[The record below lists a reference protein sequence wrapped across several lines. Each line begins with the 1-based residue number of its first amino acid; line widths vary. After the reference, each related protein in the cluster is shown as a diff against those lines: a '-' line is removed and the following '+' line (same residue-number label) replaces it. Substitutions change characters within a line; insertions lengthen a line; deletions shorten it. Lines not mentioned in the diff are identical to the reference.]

1 MLASRLLPSLLLAA
15 GANAAAD
22 DDVHPA
28 LDLITRN
35 YGAAATASF
44 DLSISAAAC
53 PTDAEHGCFVLSQ
66 KGAKVSV
73 AAGTMADLTY
83 GIGYYARF
91 SCGLT
96 VGWTRGGGS
105 NTAAAAW
112 PCHTGALPQTT
123 VARAVPFTYED
134 NVCTHSYSYVWYG
147 EKEWT
152 AHIDWMALQGVNVF
166 LAMTGQ
172 EEM

>member
-105 NTAAAAW
+105 SSPPLFVDGRGRFSAGSDFTPDNPHW
-112 PCHTGALPQTT
+112 VLP
-123 VARAVPFTYED
+123 VEEWVREGNHPAVPAQARL
-134 NVCTHSYSYVWYG
+134 SSS
-147 EKEWT
+147 
-152 AHIDWMALQGVNVF
+152 I
-166 LAMTGQ
+166 
-172 EEM
+172 